1 MVGVA
6 IVRAYYQG
14 NTCTDGQVGILI
26 FISQTSGWSRE
37 KTLSRPGVEIPDKME
52 AMEIRSLIESDA
64 GSWWQVRLEAL
75 QAEPFAF
82 GKAVEEHRATSVET
96 IAARFRDVGKGNCNL
111 GAFENGNLIGTAT
124 FMRETGLKERHKG
137 RIYAV
142 YVSAAHRGKGVG
154 TALIAALLEN
164 ARQDPALQQVLLSV
178 ATSQTAARKLY
189 RSFGFETFGTEP
201 NALKVGSAYV
211 DEDHMILRIR

>member
-1 MVGVA
+1 VVGVA
-6 IVRAYYQG
+6 IVPAYYKG
-14 NTCTDGQVGILI
+14 NTCTDGQVGMLI

-37 KTLSRPGVEIPDKME
+37 KTFSRPCVEIPDKME

-64 GSWWQVRLEAL
+64 AAWWQVRLEAL

-96 IAARFRDVGKGNCNL
+96 IAVRFRDVAKGNCNL

-154 TALIAALLEN
+154 KALLAALLEN
-164 ARQDPALQQVLLSV
+164 ARQDPTLQQVLLSV
-178 ATSQTAARKLY
+178 AISQTAARKLY
-189 RSFGFETFGTEP
+189 CSFGFETFGTEP